1 MGMYY
6 ACICFLGDGH
16 GCTYDDRFIHSK
28 KTKKRKSYLDLLFHI
43 STKTVI
49 ISVPKLLSF
58 WYSALRRESSGRTL
72 IRGRLLHYIFV
83 TIEA

>member
-28 KTKKRKSYLDLLFHI
+28 KKKKRKSYLDLLFHI

-49 ISVPKLLSF
+49 ILVQCAKERVIWSDSDKKPF
-58 WYSALRRESSGRTL
+58 IALYL
-72 IRGRLLHYIFV
+72 CHD
-83 TIEA
+83 